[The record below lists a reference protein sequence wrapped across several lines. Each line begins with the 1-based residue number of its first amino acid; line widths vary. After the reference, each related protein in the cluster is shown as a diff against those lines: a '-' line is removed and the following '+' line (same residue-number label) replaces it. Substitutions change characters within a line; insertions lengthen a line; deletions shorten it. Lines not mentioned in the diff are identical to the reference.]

1 MAYVIDVRPFG
12 GELKIVGDGFSLPVS
27 NAYTIATSEPSIGAL
42 RYNPDISGVEVYAG
56 NGAVAGWTSVSVGGN
71 AGVDLSVLNA
81 AVDGLETR
89 LTATEVDLVNV
100 QAMLANVALPVE
112 SLTEMVEE
120 ERLAR
125 ETADTTLSLRIAN
138 VGTQVANAAGNTVSL
153 ATRVTTI
160 EQKIAGVTIGANG
173 VTTVYDLALADLNSA
188 VATLR
193 ADLQSAEA
201 SSSAAL
207 SAEATAR
214 EQRDL
219 ALTADLAAVQATQ
232 ANVVALTNRYGLT
245 VSNGA
250 VVGIETLAGTTAIG
264 SFRTRMDHFKIVGIG
279 VNDATPFIQA
289 NGALYL
295 DAEMVRPGTLT
306 ADKFA
311 PGAIST
317 VASIQG
323 IGHVQSV
330 AFTAKAG
337 SKIILIATFQGWANQ
352 TVDMAMAG
360 AILVNGR
367 QIAGS
372 TSPSLIYSSSRFAT
386 PPLTVVGV
394 TTANTTDT
402 YLATAQV
409 QSTGPS
415 TTISLIAME
424 IPR

>member
-1 MAYVIDVRPFG
+1 MAHVIDVRSFG
-12 GELKIVGDGFSLPVS
+12 GELKIVGDGLALPVS
-27 NAYTIATSEPSIGAL
+27 NSYTIATTEPSIGAM
-42 RYNPDISGVEVYAG
+42 RYNPDVAGIEVYAG
-56 NGAVAGWTSVSVGGN
+56 NAVLAGWTSVSVSGN
-71 AGVDLSVLNA
+71 AGIDLSVINS

-89 LTATEVDLVNV
+89 LTAAEVDLVAV
-100 QAMLANVALPVE
+100 QATLANVALPVQ
-112 SLTEMVEE
+112 SLTELVVE

-125 ETADTTLSLRIAN
+125 ETADSTLSLQLTSLSAQTAN
-138 VGTQVANAAGNTVSL
+138 VAGNTVGL
-153 ATRVTTI
+153 TTRVAAI

-173 VTTVYDLALADLNSA
+173 VTTAYDLALADLNSA
-188 VATLR
+188 VQTLR
-193 ADLQSAEA
+193 ADLQATSAA
-201 SSSAAL
+201 GTAAL

-219 ALTADLAAVQATQ
+219 VLTADLANVQATQ
-232 ANVVALTNRYGLT
+232 ANVVALGNRYGLT

-250 VVGIETLAGTTAIG
+250 VVGIETLGGTIGVG
-264 SFRTRMDHFKIVGIG
+264 SFRTRMDHFKIAGIG
-279 VNDATPFIQA
+279 VDDATPFLQA

-295 DAEMVRPGTLT
+295 DTEMVRPGTLT

-317 VASIQG
+317 VASVQG

-330 AFTAKAG
+330 AFSAKAG
-337 SKIILIATFQGWANQ
+337 SKIVLIATFQGWANQ

-424 IPR
+424 LPR